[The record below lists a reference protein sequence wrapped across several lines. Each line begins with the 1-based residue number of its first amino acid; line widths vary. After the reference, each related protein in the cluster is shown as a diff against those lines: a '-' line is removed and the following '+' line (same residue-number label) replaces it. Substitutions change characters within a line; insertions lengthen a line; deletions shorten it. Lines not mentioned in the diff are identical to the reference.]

1 MQIIH
6 KAVWNYLDSS
16 TPTATAAGELAKD
29 LKKKTEKFL
38 SFAEAPFKAE
48 VVVVETAEDYLD

>member
-1 MQIIH
+1 MQIVH
-6 KAVWNYLDSS
+6 KAVWDYLDGS
-16 TPTATAAGELAKD
+16 TPTATSAGELAKD